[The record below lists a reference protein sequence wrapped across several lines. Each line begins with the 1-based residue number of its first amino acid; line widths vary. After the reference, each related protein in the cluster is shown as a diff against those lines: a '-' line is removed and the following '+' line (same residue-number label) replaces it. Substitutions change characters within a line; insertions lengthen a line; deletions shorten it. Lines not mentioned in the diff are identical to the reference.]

1 MNAEDLISGLTGY
14 LSSKSGFG
22 SNLPEYKDIYSELGK
37 SRQYD
42 ILTALADPMKSN
54 LLRQATILRGITP
67 EDITI
72 G

>member
-14 LSSKSGFG
+14 LSSKSSFG
-22 SNLPEYKDIYSELGK
+22 SYLPEYKDIYSDLGK

-54 LLRQATILRGITP
+54 LLRQAAVLRGITP
-67 EDITI
+67 GEISID
-72 G
+72 